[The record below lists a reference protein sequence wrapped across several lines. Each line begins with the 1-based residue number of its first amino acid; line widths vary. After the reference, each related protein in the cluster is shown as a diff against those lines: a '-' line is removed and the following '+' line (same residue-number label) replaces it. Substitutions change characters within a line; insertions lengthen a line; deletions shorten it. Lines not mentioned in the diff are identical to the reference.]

1 MTKHEGCAMHAGRET
16 QSTPGSA
23 IYQAGTP
30 VVAPAPPRVGAVGM
44 LARLLRL
51 LVRRLLRLTFLIGG
65 ALRPY
70 AAMLVVVAMALGTI
84 GWLAWQLWMP
94 APGTAASFTRAES
107 IAPIASVERYLDAR
121 RSFDADAMWDTF
133 STSFQTTQ
141 LNMGATKAT
150 LQAQADNERS
160 MGVTYGRVSY
170 IGGIPTQDGGTMYF
184 YAVDITVQSQKLT
197 VSLVFEADA
206 QGKIENVSSP
216 LNRLG
221 SN

>member
-1 MTKHEGCAMHAGRET
+1 MHAGRDSG
-16 QSTPGSA
+16 STNGSA

-30 VVAPAPPRVGAVGM
+30 VVATATPRVGAVGM
-44 LARLLRL
+44 LARLVRL
-51 LVRRLLRLTFLIGG
+51 LVRRLLRLTFIIGA
-65 ALRPY
+65 ALRPF
-70 AAMLVVVAMALGTI
+70 AALLVVALTALGVI

-94 APGTAASFTRAES
+94 APGTAAGFARAES
-107 IAPIASVERYLDAR
+107 IAPIVTVERYLDAR

-133 STSFQTTQ
+133 STSFQTAQ

-160 MGVTYGRVSY
+160 MGVTYGRVNY

>member
-1 MTKHEGCAMHAGRET
+1 MHAGRET

-51 LVRRLLRLTFLIGG
+51 LVRRLLRLTFIIGG

-133 STSFQTTQ
+133 STSFQTSQ

-160 MGVTYGRVSY
+160 MGVTYGRVNY
-170 IGGIPTQDGGTMYF
+170 IGGIPAQDGGTMYF

>member
-1 MTKHEGCAMHAGRET
+1 MHAGRDT

-30 VVAPAPPRVGAVGM
+30 VVAPAPPRIGAVGM

-51 LVRRLLRLTFLIGG
+51 LVRRLLRLTFIIGA

-94 APGTAASFTRAES
+94 APGAAASFTRAES

-133 STSFQTTQ
+133 STSFQTSQ
-141 LNMGATKAT
+141 LNVGATKAT

-160 MGVTYGRVSY
+160 MGVTYGRINY

-221 SN
+221 SS